1 MPSLEPRE
9 VEFSRVVNVGALGET
24 ELIRE
29 IAAGIEERVAL
40 AKRFGLVSIG
50 CLSAA
55 FRLKR
60 VGDGTFSLTCR
71 LRADVV
77 QECVVSLAPVEA
89 CIEESFAATYVRSSV
104 STGERVVSL
113 SVEAN
118 DPPEAITSDEIDV
131 GEAVAQQLGVL
142 LEPYPRAP
150 GASIDHLAPNEPGS
164 APAEGPFAALAE
176 LKRRLR

>member
-1 MPSLEPRE
+1 MPFLEPRE
-9 VEFSRVVNVGALGET
+9 FEFSRVVDVGALGET
-24 ELIRE
+24 ELVRE

-55 FRLKR
+55 YRLKR

-89 CIEESFAATYVRSSV
+89 RIEESFAATYLRAPV
-104 STGERVVSL
+104 SAGERVVSL
-113 SVEAN
+113 SIESD

-142 LEPYPRAP
+142 LDPYPRAP
-150 GASIDHLAPNEPGS
+150 GASIDYLAPSQPDS
-164 APAEGPFAALAE
+164 ARAEGPFAALAE